1 MAALGAAAID
11 RSCLMTRNRRT
22 PGWPGTLLSRAFFD
36 RAAPTVA
43 PLLLNKILA
52 SADGRAG
59 RIVEVEAY
67 AGAIDPAAHTYRGKT
82 PRNATMFGPPGHM
95 YVYFTYGMHW
105 CCNCV
110 CGPDGAGTGVL
121 IRALEPLFGIERMR
135 AARPPQTRDRDL
147 CRGPARLT
155 QAMGITG
162 VQDGA
167 DLVRACD
174 GFAIVDDGTAPPA
187 RAKGGPVSVSARICR
202 GDGACRAIRTY
213 RGPVRSSGRWARGAH
228 ARASAMRLACSAHV

>member
-1 MAALGAAAID
+1 
-11 RSCLMTRNRRT
+11 MTRNRRT

-121 IRALEPLFGIERMR
+121 IRALEPLSGIERMR

-162 VQDGA
+162 AQDGA

-187 RAKGGPVSVSARICR
+187 HAKGGPRIGIRVGTDLPWRWSVPGNPYVS
-202 GDGACRAIRTY
+202 GPRAIER
-213 RGPVRSSGRWARGAH
+213 
-228 ARASAMRLACSAHV
+228 

>member
-1 MAALGAAAID
+1 MAP
-11 RSCLMTRNRRT
+11 RKPKPTT
-22 PGWPGTLLSRAFFD
+22 WPGKPLSRAFFD
-36 RAAPTVA
+36 RPAIAVA
-43 PLLLNKILA
+43 PELLNKVLA

-67 AGAIDPAAHTYRGKT
+67 AGAVDPAAHTYRGKT

-110 CGPDGAGTGVL
+110 CSHEGDGSGVL
-121 IRALEPLFGIERMR
+121 IRALEPLHGLAQMRM
-135 AARPPQTRDRDL
+135 ARPRAKSDRDL

-162 VQDGA
+162 AQDGI
-167 DLVRACD
+167 DLIDARE
-174 GFAIVDDGTAPPA
+174 GFTVVDDGMAPPSNLT
-187 RAKGGPVSVSARICR
+187 GGPRIGIRVAMDHPWRWSVPGNRYVSGPAS
-202 GDGACRAIRTY
+202 RA
-213 RGPVRSSGRWARGAH
+213 
-228 ARASAMRLACSAHV
+228 